1 MTRHKILPFQH
12 SMLRKKCSRI
22 RKYDK
27 SIYQLIEDL
36 IETMDA
42 YGGIGL
48 AAPQIGRPLKVLVVR
63 VNDVLMT
70 LMNAEIVHEN
80 GSEIDEEGCLSL
92 PLYYG
97 KVERASRVTVKSMA
111 ENGKMVKHKAEGILA
126 RALQHE
132 IDHTNGV
139 LFTDRLVEGS
149 DLRYVGTDDVDYER
163 SV

>member
-1 MTRHKILPFQH
+1 
-12 SMLRKKCSRI
+12 MLRKKCSRI
-22 RKYDK
+22 RKYDR
-27 SIYQLIEDL
+27 SIHQLIEDL

-42 YGGIGL
+42 HGGIGL

-70 LMNAEIVHEN
+70 LVNAEIVREN
-80 GSEIDEEGCLSL
+80 GSDIDEEGCLSL

-97 KVERASRVTVKSMA
+97 QVERASKVTVKAMA
-111 ENGKMVKHKAEGILA
+111 ENGKIVKHKAEGILA
-126 RALQHE
+126 RAIQHE

-139 LFTDRLVEGS
+139 LFTERLVEGS
-149 DLRYVGTDDVDYER
+149 DLRYVGTDDADHEQ